1 MERCVRD
8 TVEGDDPSMSENKNE
23 KEPFYYTSMLN
34 LRFNLVRANGGV
46 LTAIL
51 ILLLGS
57 PTLYAQW
64 SNPPS
69 DEIVIRGGW
78 LFDGINNTRRQN
90 KGIVIREGK
99 IVEID
104 AKLKGKALKAT
115 NVVDLS
121 DSETI
126 LPGMIDLHA
135 HYNFDLVDVGRVEE
149 VVNNGIIFLAN
160 GVTSTWS
167 AGEYYP
173 ERVLRQRDLID
184 SAKAIGPRLFA
195 SGPYFGGFRC
205 EYSVKT
211 AADNCSAWPNDIT
224 EEEMRA
230 EVDKWAEQG
239 VVSIKI
245 KQATPGET
253 KILIEQA
260 HKHGM
265 TTTGHLANYEWEY
278 DVHPRDA
285 ILMGLDRLEH
295 QITLGSGGPESADM
309 EQMIDLILQYQV
321 YYDANLQM
329 YGGINLRK
337 ELGADMVWTNEA
349 KYFTP
354 YAQTLLEKRGDPPPE
369 SDVAEY
375 AQRVLELN
383 KLYEAGGENLL
394 IVGTDEPVYTTLLPG
409 FAFHREL
416 LAMVHAGLPN
426 ITVLKAA
433 TINGA
438 NALGVA
444 DKLGSIEPGKLA
456 DLLVIK
462 GNPFEDIKATRNIE
476 LVIKGG
482 VIYYPEI
489 LLKSAEGMIG
499 PQGPDDHDDWE
510 LHIEPLRPAK

>member
-1 MERCVRD
+1 M
-8 TVEGDDPSMSENKNE
+8 
-23 KEPFYYTSMLN
+23 N
-34 LRFNLVRANGGV
+34 LSISRLCN
-46 LTAIL
+46 TAAL
-51 ILLLGS
+51 ILLLVFS
-57 PTLYAQW
+57 TAYAQW
-64 SNPPS
+64 SDPPS

-78 LFDGINNTRRQN
+78 LFDGISNTRRQN
-90 KGIVIREGK
+90 TGIVIRGGK
-99 IVEID
+99 IVEVD
-104 AKLKGKALKAT
+104 ADLQGKVLTAT
-115 NVVDLS
+115 SVVDLT
-121 DSETI
+121 DSETV

-149 VVNNGIIFLAN
+149 VVYNGIIFLAN

-173 ERVLRQRDLID
+173 ERVLGQRDLVD
-184 SAKAIGPRLFA
+184 SGKATGPRLFV

-205 EYSVKT
+205 EYSIKT
-211 AADNCSAWPNDIT
+211 AADDCSAWPNDIT
-224 EEEMRA
+224 EEEIRA

-265 TTTGHLANYEWEY
+265 TTTGHLSNYEGEY

-295 QITLGSGGPESADM
+295 QITLGSGGQESAEM
-309 EQMIDLILQYQV
+309 EQMIDLILKHQV

-337 ELGADMVWTNEA
+337 ELGTDMVWTNEG

-354 YAQTLLEKRGDPPPE
+354 YAQALLEKRGDPPPE

-375 AQRVLELN
+375 TQRVLELN
-383 KLYEAGGENLL
+383 KLYESGGENLL

-426 ITVLKAA
+426 IAVLKAA

-438 NALGVA
+438 NALGIG

-456 DLLVIK
+456 DLFVTK
-462 GNPFEDIKATRNIE
+462 GNPFEDIKTTRNIQF
-476 LVIKGG
+476 VIKDGA
-482 VIYYPEI
+482 IYYPET

-499 PQGPDDHDDWE
+499 PQGPDDHATWE
-510 LHIEPLRPAK
+510 LHIEPLRPVIPHR

>member
-1 MERCVRD
+1 M
-8 TVEGDDPSMSENKNE
+8 NKL
-23 KEPFYYTSMLN
+23 S
-34 LRFNLVRANGGV
+34 
-46 LTAIL
+46 L
-51 ILLLGS
+51 ISALLLLFS
-57 PTLYAQW
+57 SNLFAQW
-64 SNPPS
+64 SEASS
-69 DEIVIRGGW
+69 DEILIRGGW
-78 LFDGINNTRRQN
+78 LFDGISNTRRQN
-90 KGIVIREGK
+90 KGIVIHDGK

-104 AKLKGKALKAT
+104 KNLQGILLSST
-115 NVVDLS
+115 NVINLTDA
-121 DSETI
+121 ETI

-135 HYNFDLVDVGRVEE
+135 HYNFDLIDEGRVEE

-184 SAKAIGPRLFA
+184 SSKAIGPRLFS

-211 AADNCSAWPNDIT
+211 AEDDCSAWPNDIT
-224 EEEMRA
+224 EEEIRA

-239 VVSIKI
+239 IVSIKI
-245 KQATPGET
+245 KQATPSET
-253 KILIEQA
+253 KIIIEQA

-265 TTTGHLANYEWEY
+265 TTTGHLANYEWQY

-285 ILMGLDRLEH
+285 IMMGLDRLEH
-295 QITLGSGGPESADM
+295 QITLGSGGAESADM
-309 EQMIDLILQYQV
+309 EEVIDLILQHQV
-321 YYDANLQM
+321 YYGANLQM
-329 YGGINLRK
+329 YGGVNLRE

-354 YAQTLLEKRGDPPPE
+354 YAQKLLEQRGDPLPE
-369 SDVAEY
+369 SDVVEY

-383 KLYEAGGENLL
+383 RLYQSGGENLL

-416 LAMVHAGLPN
+416 LALVHAGIP
-426 ITVLKAA
+426 IVTVLKAA

-456 DLLVIK
+456 DLFIIK
-462 GNPFEDIKATRNIE
+462 GNPFEDIKVTRNIK

-482 VIYYPEI
+482 VVYEPEI
-489 LLKSAEGMIG
+489 LFKSAEGLIG
-499 PQGPDDHDDWE
+499 PQGPDDHDDWR
-510 LHIEPLRPAK
+510 LYIEPLRSVN

>member
-1 MERCVRD
+1 M
-8 TVEGDDPSMSENKNE
+8 
-23 KEPFYYTSMLN
+23 N
-34 LRFNLVRANGGV
+34 LSISKLCN
-46 LTAIL
+46 TAAL
-51 ILLLGS
+51 ILLLVFS
-57 PTLYAQW
+57 TAYAQW
-64 SNPPS
+64 SDPPS

-78 LFDGINNTRRQN
+78 LFDGISNTRRQN
-90 KGIVIREGK
+90 TGIVIRGGK
-99 IVEID
+99 IVEVD
-104 AKLKGKALKAT
+104 ADLQGKVLTAT
-115 NVVDLS
+115 SVVDLT
-121 DSETI
+121 DSETV

-149 VVNNGIIFLAN
+149 VVYNGIIFLAN

-173 ERVLRQRDLID
+173 ERVLRQRDLVD
-184 SAKAIGPRLFA
+184 SGKATGPRLFV

-205 EYSVKT
+205 EYSIKT
-211 AADNCSAWPNDIT
+211 AADDCSAWPNDIT
-224 EEEMRA
+224 EEEIRA

-265 TTTGHLANYEWEY
+265 TTTGHLSNYEGEY

-295 QITLGSGGPESADM
+295 QITLGSGGQESAEM
-309 EQMIDLILQYQV
+309 EQMIDLILKHQV

-337 ELGADMVWTNEA
+337 ELGTDMVWTNEG

-354 YAQTLLEKRGDPPPE
+354 YAQALLEKRGDPPPE

-375 AQRVLELN
+375 TQRVLELN
-383 KLYEAGGENLL
+383 KLYESGGENLL

-426 ITVLKAA
+426 IAVLKAA

-438 NALGVA
+438 NALGIG

-456 DLLVIK
+456 DLFVTK
-462 GNPFEDIKATRNIE
+462 GNPFEDIKTTRNIQF
-476 LVIKGG
+476 VIKDGA
-482 VIYYPEI
+482 IYYPET

-499 PQGPDDHDDWE
+499 PQGPDDHATWE
-510 LHIEPLRPAK
+510 LHIEPLRPVIPHR